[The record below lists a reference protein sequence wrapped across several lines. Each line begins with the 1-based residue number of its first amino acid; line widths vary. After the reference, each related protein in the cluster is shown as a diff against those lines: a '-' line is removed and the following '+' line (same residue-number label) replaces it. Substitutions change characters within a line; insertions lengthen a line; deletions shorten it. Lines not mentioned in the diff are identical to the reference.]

1 MNWRLILAVILLIF
15 LSIFA
20 MQNYEVVTVKFL
32 IWSFQTSIAIM
43 TFSAL
48 LIGIIIGFI
57 SCLIGRKKKTETED
71 VPDAGI

>member
-1 MNWRLILAVILLIF
+1 MNWKLILAVILLIF

-32 IWSFQTSIAIM
+32 IWSFQTSMAIM

-57 SCLIGRKKKTETED
+57 SCILRRKKTETAD
-71 VPDAGI
+71 VPDPGL

>member
-1 MNWRLILAVILLIF
+1 MNWKLILAVILLIF

-32 IWSFQTSIAIM
+32 VWSFQTSIAIM

-57 SCLIGRKKKTETED
+57 SCILRKKKAETAD
-71 VPDAGI
+71 VPDPGL

>member
-1 MNWRLILAVILLIF
+1 MNWKLILAVILLIF

-32 IWSFQTSIAIM
+32 IWSFKTSMAIM

-48 LIGIIIGFI
+48 LIGIVIGLI
-57 SCLIGRKKKTETED
+57 SFALRRKKPETRD
-71 VPDAGI
+71 VPDADL